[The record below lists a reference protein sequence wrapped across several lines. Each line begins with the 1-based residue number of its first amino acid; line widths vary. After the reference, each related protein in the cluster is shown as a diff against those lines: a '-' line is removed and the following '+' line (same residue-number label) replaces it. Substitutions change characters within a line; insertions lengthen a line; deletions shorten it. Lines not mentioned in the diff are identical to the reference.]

1 LTEYDRP
8 HLSFADQVALMEA
21 RGLDC
26 SDCDAARALAKVGY
40 YRLSAY
46 TYPFRELLG
55 PNDQAGSPVQFRAAE
70 FSPGYKLIDALAL
83 YDFDHGLRA
92 LCAEALKAVEVG
104 LRVQVAYVLGERNRF
119 GHLERSAL
127 DEDACS
133 ETAPDNEGDMFDYW
147 TRRYLALKRQ
157 AQSEDFVR
165 HYILKYDGRL
175 PVWVAVETLDFGGVI
190 RLFSLLNRNDQ
201 NTIAR
206 SWGVKDGRRL
216 HKWLLALGTLRNHCA
231 HHSRLWNRNLT
242 YAIGQFAPAIV
253 GAELAHVARHPHPKK
268 LYPALAI
275 LAYLTVRID
284 PKSNWPRSLK
294 TKVKKKF
301 PAISGLSPESDM
313 GFPASWADEALW
325 NYEPQS

>member
-1 LTEYDRP
+1 
-8 HLSFADQVALMEA
+8 
-21 RGLDC
+21 LDC
-26 SDCDAARALAKVGY
+26 SGCDAARALSKVGY

-55 PNDQAGSPVQFRAAE
+55 PNDQAESPVQFRAAK
-70 FSPGYKLIDALAL
+70 FAPGYKLTDALAL
-83 YDFDHGLRA
+83 YDFDHGLRS
-92 LCAEALKAVEVG
+92 LCAEALKVVEVG
-104 LRVQVAYVLGERNRF
+104 LRVHVAHVLGKRNRF
-119 GHLERSAL
+119 GHLERDAL

-133 ETAPDNEGDMFDYW
+133 EKASDNDGDMFDYW
-147 TRRYLALKRQ
+147 TRRYLDLKRQ
-157 AQSEDFVR
+157 AQAEDFVR

-242 YAIGQFAPAIV
+242 YAIGQFVPAIV
-253 GAELAHVARHPHPKK
+253 DPELAHIARHPHPKK
-268 LYPALAI
+268 LYPAVAI

-284 PKSNWPRSLK
+284 PQSNWPRSLK
-294 TKVKKKF
+294 TKVRKKF
-301 PAISGLSPESDM
+301 PSITRLSPESDM
-313 GFPASWADEALW
+313 GFPAAWAEEALW
-325 NYEPQS
+325 NYEPLK